1 MSLMVVAKHGA
12 AEIIRRLHLMYN
24 VQPQQ
29 LAKILHKATIDMCSR
44 MTDGRSKKR
53 QEERKTRAAILRSA
67 KRISEQHAN
76 CLSRR
81 VKETR

>member
-53 QEERKTRAAILRSA
+53 QEERKTRAAILKICKADFRA
-67 KRISEQHAN
+67 ARK
-76 CLSRR
+76 LP
-81 VKETR
+81 VKEG